1 MSGSLERVARNQWV
15 FREVNKR
22 LRDLAV
28 QQVQVPWTDRTAY
41 LCECGNDE
49 CLETVE
55 MTPDQ
60 YEALRSD
67 EDMFVLACGHE
78 ANDDDVIE
86 HTDGFVVVSRVL
98 TT

>member
-1 MSGSLERVARNQWV
+1 MNGSLERLARNQSL

-22 LRDLAV
+22 LRALSV

-41 LCECGNDE
+41 LCECGDDA
-49 CLETVE
+49 CLEMVE
-55 MTPDQ
+55 LTPDQ

-78 ANDDDVIE
+78 ANGEDVME
-86 HTDGFVVVSRVL
+86 QTDGFVVVRRLL